1 MSKSSELLII
11 GGCSFGDP
19 NYHGYTERNI
29 TPWSEL
35 LRKELDIETLNLCT
49 SGYSNDN
56 ITNSVM
62 DAVMDNSDKKLTVIV
77 LWTAPNRINFFD
89 YVWHVT
95 GRYSKESKHHM
106 IEKFIDVNECWG
118 FKFDKIA
125 VNFNLRCMWRLNEF
139 LKNRNV
145 EYYQAHSSSLIN
157 NIVWMQPFQR
167 QLYTIGKDN
176 LTEDEKKYQSE
187 RIERLIDETPHNRY
201 YNPNFFTTQSFRSNM
216 KWLADDTCHL
226 SVEDT
231 HPNKKG
237 QEYIL
242 ESFLVMKQSGT
253 QVMSS
258 NIIYDGDDGFRKAG
272 FVYD

>member
-19 NYHGYTERNI
+19 NYHGYIEHNV
-29 TPWSEL
+29 TPWPEL
-35 LRKELDIETLNLCT
+35 IGKELDIETLNLCM

-56 ITNSVM
+56 IANSVM
-62 DAVMDNSDKKLTVIV
+62 DAVMDNSDKKLTVMV
-77 LWTAPNRINFFD
+77 LWTGPNRINFFD

-95 GRYSKESKHHM
+95 GKHSKKDNHHLIETF
-106 IEKFIDVNECWG
+106 IEKYGCWG

-125 VNFNLRCMWRLNEF
+125 VNFNLRCMWKLNEF
-139 LKNRNV
+139 LKSRNI

-157 NIVWMQPFQR
+157 NIVWMQPFHN
-167 QLYTIGKDN
+167 QLHTIGKDN
-176 LTEDEKKYQSE
+176 LSEDDKEYQSE
-187 RIERLIDETPHNRY
+187 RLQRLINETPHNRY
-201 YNPNFFTTQSFRSNM
+201 YDPNFFTTQSFRSNM
-216 KWLADDTCHL
+216 KWLSDQTCHL
-226 SVEDT
+226 SIEDT
-231 HPNKKG
+231 HPNEKG
-237 QEYIL
+237 QQYIL

-258 NIIYDGDDGFRKAG
+258 DIIYDGDIWKTE